1 MANRSVRSLRTSSLP
16 WLSMTALIAL
26 LLTACLPAAS
36 LPATPG
42 TSATAGGLSASS
54 SGLCQAIAA
63 LPSASLA
70 ERAFTNMAH
79 EALHVLAAD
88 SRIDRTLR
96 ARILEAM
103 ERVEADFSAPGDTAV
118 LADDLAALQ
127 GSADEA
133 LRSVDVQIPPC
144 AP

>member
-1 MANRSVRSLRTSSLP
+1 MANRSVRSVRPSCVT
-16 WLSMTALIAL
+16 WLSMTAFTAL
-26 LLTACLPAAS
+26 LLTACLPAVS
-36 LPATPG
+36 LPTPG
-42 TSATAGGLSASS
+42 ASATAPGLSAAS

-70 ERAFTNMAH
+70 ERAFTNVAH

-103 ERVEADFSAPGDTAV
+103 ERVEADFSAPADTSV

-133 LRSVDVQIPPC
+133 LRSVDVQVPPC

>member
-1 MANRSVRSLRTSSLP
+1 MANRSVRSVRPSCVT
-16 WLSMTALIAL
+16 WLSMTAFTAL
-26 LLTACLPAAS
+26 LLTACLPAVS
-36 LPATPG
+36 LPTPG
-42 TSATAGGLSASS
+42 PSATAPGLSAAS

-103 ERVEADFSAPGDTAV
+103 ERVEADFSAPADTSV

-127 GSADEA
+127 GSAHEA
-133 LRSVDVQIPPC
+133 LRSVDVQVPAC

>member
-1 MANRSVRSLRTSSLP
+1 
-16 WLSMTALIAL
+16 MTALVTL

-36 LPATPG
+36 LPGASAV
-42 TSATAGGLSASS
+42 SATAPGLSASS

-70 ERAFTNMAH
+70 ERAFTNVAH

-88 SRIDRTLR
+88 SRVDRTLR

-103 ERVEADFSAPGDTAV
+103 EKVEADFSAPADTPV

-133 LRSVDVQIPPC
+133 LRSVDVQVPPC

>member
-1 MANRSVRSLRTSSLP
+1 MHNRSVRSKRLP
-16 WLSMTALIAL
+16 WLSTTGLFAL

-36 LPATPG
+36 LPG
-42 TSATAGGLSASS
+42 TAAASATAAGLSASS

-70 ERAFTNMAH
+70 ERAFTNVAH

-103 ERVEADFSAPGDTAV
+103 ERVEADFSAPADTSV

-133 LRSVDVQIPPC
+133 LRSVDVQVPPC

>member
-1 MANRSVRSLRTSSLP
+1 
-16 WLSMTALIAL
+16 MTALITL
-26 LLTACLPAAS
+26 LLAACLPAAS
-36 LPATPG
+36 LSATPG
-42 TSATAGGLSASS
+42 ASATAPGLSASS
-54 SGLCQAIAA
+54 AGLCRAIAA

-70 ERAFTNMAH
+70 ERAFTNVAH

-103 ERVEADFSAPGDTAV
+103 ERVEADFSAPADPAV
-118 LADDLAALQ
+118 LADDLADLQ

-133 LRSVDVQIPPC
+133 LRSVDVQVPPC
-144 AP
+144 VP